1 MSLLTFPTELIHHIL
16 DQLGIDDILFSL
28 RNVCRQFYALTN
40 SYNRYKIRFTSS
52 TPKAD
57 IYRICRIIRPENV
70 ISLALIQAH
79 SDRVVERFKLLLSLV
94 NIHQFTRLQ
103 SLDLYE
109 VDPDTLDNILQ
120 HVITVP
126 IFTKLSVA
134 VKLFQPMSDRTV
146 DLLSSILAAENFRE
160 FKLYGATGQIAAL
173 SWLSKCRLERLTLG
187 SCDQRVLCHI
197 LDRLHNLRS
206 FQADYFYTS
215 DHNPSDISLST
226 AHLLTSLTLRS
237 NKRCIYQYES
247 LLSYTP
253 ALVHLHLTD
262 YLTEF
267 ACLQRLSQWESFIRQ
282 KLPSLQTFK
291 FHVSTNEYERHDT
304 NTIESLV
311 NAFRT
316 PFWLQLKRW
325 YVTCLYTADGTKP
338 MLSLYSRSDSYNN
351 FPDNMS
357 RGYLSYS
364 TSTTEND
371 NVIDMNI
378 NWKVRLNASD
388 VVGSIG
394 LHETHKK
401 NRYTFQSI
409 AHLALDLYPSIAS
422 YQLLSALSD
431 YSQLREI
438 WLFFNADDHQLG
450 CNVMRDILN
459 LVGNVPT
466 VGISYTN
473 DWTLIPE
480 GILDAIISHQVKHLI
495 IRTTYEECMQSVV
508 TYARQLTTITFIRD
522 QCSLNAWTHMTRW
535 LDNNGNKYSVKDDSR
550 SLCVYFE

>member
-1 MSLLTFPTELIHHIL
+1 MSLLTFPTELIHHVL
-16 DQLGIDDILFSL
+16 DQLDINDILFSL

-70 ISLALIQAH
+70 ISLTLIQAH
-79 SDRVVERFKLLLSLV
+79 SDRVVERFKLILSLV
-94 NIHQFTRLQ
+94 NIHQFTCLQ

-126 IFTKLSVA
+126 TFTKLSVA
-134 VKLFQPMSDRTV
+134 VKPFQPMSDRTV

-160 FKLYGATGQIAAL
+160 FKLYCATDQIAAL

-197 LDRLHNLRS
+197 LDRLPNLCS
-206 FQADYFYTS
+206 FRVDDFYTS
-215 DHNPSDISLST
+215 YLDPSDISLST
-226 AHLLTSLTLRS
+226 AHMLTSLTLRS
-237 NKRCIYQYES
+237 NKRSIYQYES

-253 ALVHLHLTD
+253 ALVHLRLTD
-262 YLTEF
+262 YLTKF

-291 FHVSTNEYERHDT
+291 FHVNTNEYERHDA
-304 NTIESLV
+304 NIIEPLV

-325 YVTCLYTADGTKP
+325 YVTCQYTDDGTKP
-338 MLSLYSRSDSYNN
+338 NLSLYSRSDSYKN
-351 FPDNMS
+351 FPENTS
-357 RGYLSYS
+357 RSNLSYS
-364 TSTTEND
+364 MSTTEND

-378 NWKVRLNASD
+378 NWKVRLNAFYMM
-388 VVGSIG
+388 GSIG
-394 LHETHKK
+394 LHEPNKTNHYMF
-401 NRYTFQSI
+401 RSI
-409 AHLALDLYPSIAS
+409 TYLALDLHSSITS
-422 YQLLSALSD
+422 YQFLSALSD
-431 YSQLREI
+431 YSQLTEI
-438 WLFFNADDHQLG
+438 WLFFNTDHHHLG
-450 CNVMRDILN
+450 RNAMQNILN

-480 GILDAIISHQVKHLI
+480 DILDTIISHQVKHLI
-495 IRTTYEECMQSVV
+495 IRTVYEECMQSVV
-508 TYARQLTTITFIRD
+508 TYARQLTTITFVCD
-522 QCSLNAWTHMTRW
+522 QCSSNAWTHMTRW
-535 LDNNGNKYSVKDDSR
+535 LDKNGNKYSVKDDSR